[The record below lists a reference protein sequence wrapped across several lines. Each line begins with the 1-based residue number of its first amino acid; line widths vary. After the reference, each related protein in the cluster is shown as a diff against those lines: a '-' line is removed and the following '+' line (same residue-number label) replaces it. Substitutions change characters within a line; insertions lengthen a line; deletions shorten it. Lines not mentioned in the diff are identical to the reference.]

1 LVGQTKTLQGDART
15 HPPFA
20 ADAKKSGSTSR
31 RRERRNESSFIRTM
45 TVGSSIELDLLTP
58 VILAER
64 GALAGLRLSPLT
76 AGGEFHPAL
85 KTIRI

>member
-1 LVGQTKTLQGDART
+1 
-15 HPPFA
+15 
-20 ADAKKSGSTSR
+20 
-31 RRERRNESSFIRTM
+31 M

-58 VILAER
+58 ALLAEC
-64 GALAGLRLSPLT
+64 GALAGSRLSPLT